1 MKMIGWWQCYP
12 AIKSTNIG
20 FSLQMLMVWLKPF
33 ECIIYVCSTESD
45 WIYYDYPKVCN
56 IKHACGLWVKM
67 RQNENYNVGENNIKR
82 GEKENVRE
90 TNFSTNRKKLNSFA
104 PISINLKLN
113 SSRYENRKRY
123 AILPSYTKRNK
134 VNVRVYWF
142 FTSGIEREKIYNG
155 WATDWWNQYSIHL
168 IYVQKYWITNLQH
181 VCVCGNCLR
190 EYFFTVLQVT
200 YLSKSSIEKRNGN
213 NDDDDDVVDCGRPI
227 PLNWFTYASCLSYIQ
242 AMDLLFKL
250 KHTHARA
257 MSARARTLFTKYNL
271 CSFHHLPHDHSGHH
285 IPRNSIWKIH
295 SGKSV
300 YVTNPY
306 IARCYDEKCSQPAYG
321 GIGSLSS
328 TLFSAHQIIFEN
340 YVFVVE

>member
-1 MKMIGWWQCYP
+1 MRAGCELKWDRMK
-12 AIKSTNIG
+12 
-20 FSLQMLMVWLKPF
+20 
-33 ECIIYVCSTESD
+33 IIT
-45 WIYYDYPKVCN
+45 
-56 IKHACGLWVKM
+56 WVVKK
-67 RQNENYNVGENNIKR
+67 IKR
-82 GEKENVRE
+82 GEKENARE

-104 PISINLKLN
+104 PVSINLKLN

-123 AILPSYTKRNK
+123 AILPSYTKRNR
-134 VNVRVYWF
+134 VSVGVYWF

-213 NDDDDDVVDCGRPI
+213 NDDDDVVDCGRPI

-250 KHTHARA
+250 KHTHTHGRWVHAHALYSLNIICVR
-257 MSARARTLFTKYNL
+257 FTICHTTIQGIIYPEIRFEKFTVENL
-271 CSFHHLPHDHSGHH
+271 CLSQIH
-285 IPRNSIWKIH
+285 I
-295 SGKSV
+295 
-300 YVTNPY
+300 
-306 IARCYDEKCSQPAYG
+306 
-321 GIGSLSS
+321 
-328 TLFSAHQIIFEN
+328 
-340 YVFVVE
+340 